1 MKRLLL
7 PLILG
12 SLLFNGAACAGDHLW
27 SQSLPDYSQG
37 YDETR
42 DPARDLAAATA
53 KASAEGKKVL
63 LLVGGEWCSWCQEMN
78 RFLDRE
84 PDLAGQ
90 LKPHL
95 RGGQGERQR
104 AEQE

>member
-12 SLLFNGAACAGDHLW
+12 TLLFNGTACADDHLW

-78 RFLDRE
+78 RFLDRD
-84 PDLAGQ
+84 PISPASSTA
-90 LKPHL
+90 PSWWS
-95 RGGQGERQR
+95 GERQR

>member
-12 SLLFNGAACAGDHLW
+12 TLLFNGAACADDHLW

-78 RFLDRE
+78 RFLDRTRSRR
-84 PDLAGQ
+84 PAQ
-90 LKPHL
+90 PHL